1 MVPLLGR
8 TDSGVLCYFCMLWCR
23 SAAYGTP
30 FMRAPYT
37 HSPTYQATVPGIGT
51 IRSTMG
57 YVIPQSGPRP
67 HSTQGYGV
75 VPGSRPWQPAP
86 ASLEQQELY
95 KLRNLKAAMQAASRE
110 AAITNTWRAQKVQEY
125 KDAELAMENEA
136 FDRYMLNMSL
146 LEEVLIPVSAITG
159 LSSEGEL
166 LVQDGEATDENRDG
180 NVSDTLMLVD
190 GMRVHQGEIRARKEA
205 SRQRMRRT
213 VERHLLTLKRGGQQ
227 ESFNHEDDELIQ
239 VGIPGW
245 QQDFKRFKAT
255 TKEGKE
261 CLERVEL
268 FESLVQKTNLIQT
281 RADIDACGDFY
292 RQNFGHGLD
301 ILLPHLSHNVE
312 HLYGAKLRKDENY
325 CSAATLSDLEP
336 EKGNKGQKVSPSKDS
351 HARSDTD
358 TSESAKRERE
368 EALQKED
375 ERELTELEG
384 QDPEQ
389 SKAETKS
396 PAGEEM
402 MDHKRIPNEVS
413 SANEERN
420 IEFLTKET
428 GELEE
433 GDKQRQ
439 PNWPR
444 LHEGFLKG
452 RGWWKVEADEY
463 STQIVCQQFLNSSHT
478 VEAL

>member
-1 MVPLLGR
+1 M
-8 TDSGVLCYFCMLWCR
+8 
-23 SAAYGTP
+23 
-30 FMRAPYT
+30 
-37 HSPTYQATVPGIGT
+37 
-51 IRSTMG
+51 
-57 YVIPQSGPRP
+57 
-67 HSTQGYGV
+67 
-75 VPGSRPWQPAP
+75 
-86 ASLEQQELY
+86 
-95 KLRNLKAAMQAASRE
+95 
-110 AAITNTWRAQKVQEY
+110 
-125 KDAELAMENEA
+125 
-136 FDRYMLNMSL
+136 
-146 LEEVLIPVSAITG
+146 
-159 LSSEGEL
+159 
-166 LVQDGEATDENRDG
+166 
-180 NVSDTLMLVD
+180 
-190 GMRVHQGEIRARKEA
+190 
-205 SRQRMRRT
+205 
-213 VERHLLTLKRGGQQ
+213 
-227 ESFNHEDDELIQ
+227 Q

-325 CSAATLSDLEP
+325 CSAASLSDLEP
-336 EKGNKGQKVSPSKDS
+336 EGNKGQKVSPSKDS

-368 EALQKED
+368 EAVQKED
-375 ERELTELEG
+375 EIELNELEG

-413 SANEERN
+413 SVDEERN
-420 IEFLTKET
+420 IEILTKET

-433 GDKQRQ
+433 GDNQRQ

-463 STQIVCQQFLNSSHT
+463 STQKVCQQFLNSSHR